1 MRSPIWASSTHA
13 AQGDA
18 ASSCGPPPSSGPARS
33 DNTADKLRPPFPRR
47 PRAPPRP
54 PARCPGAPP
63 GRRGGY
69 AAPLRPAPPQPRAA
83 ARPPSLPFPSPPAPP
98 RPVSSCTPSPGPG
111 RSRAAEQQDR
121 AMSHGARVIRTGV
134 SSAGPAAPPSAAASS
149 AGSDAELVDGAYF
162 RSCSGMLKVAQMVRS
177 RAGAGG
183 LGTLGPPLLRG
194 GGKQRFLL

>member
-54 PARCPGAPP
+54 PAAPGHRPA
-63 GRRGGY
+63 GGEVT
-69 AAPLRPAPPQPRAA
+69 PLRS
-83 ARPPSLPFPSPPAPP
+83 ARPLHSRGPPPALLPFPSPPAPP